1 MDHGSIRLNAED
13 PVIQVEG
20 AHDLAAY
27 VLDVY

>member
-1 MDHGSIRLNAED
+1 VYDGTVWLNAPN